1 VHVVVVASEVPW
13 LSAGGAG
20 LPSPRASTSEVMAHA
35 CGQVGEVRFLTR
47 ERVREFPHIQPGVG
61 LKVSWR
67 LGSSVVAGSGEAG
80 ERGRFPDMKNPKKG
94 FTGN

>member
-1 VHVVVVASEVPW
+1 MVECGRRRVTLA
-13 LSAGGAG
+13 LRLNLGG
-20 LPSPRASTSEVMAHA
+20 HA

-47 ERVREFPHIQPGVG
+47 ERVREFPHIQPVVG
-61 LKVSWR
+61 LMVSWF
-67 LGSSVVAGSGEAG
+67 LGSSVIAGSGEAG